1 MSDEKSISFNEQGYL
16 IWSHFIKGSKKNQG
30 SKLGQGKSSNSGI
43 TCHKVIGN
51 YTNVDFVSKVI
62 KKENIDVYR
71 NLMDLETRKLTSLVP
86 EVKLFKIKD
95 RRYIPFYFP
104 VAAEN
109 ATITSLLQ
117 PGASVGGVG
126 IKSFS
131 YQFIGKDF
139 FTRDKQIECSLE
151 LFVDSIENVFKTPPP
166 GFATLAELFTISR
179 SQNVPLR
186 GSMSKEVSSEQV
198 NKPSSHE
205 IGAFIGYSAPN
216 TEDLLTQSER
226 RAVENTSIS
235 LRMTYINHNLNVAQD
250 GTATIKVDYIGR
262 LSGILDDPMY
272 NIIAAPE
279 EILALADIQKEVD
292 EAKRNAKVNDAK
304 RKETEE
310 KIKSIIKKKVSDN
323 FISVMETLR
332 REKKLYEEPIRL
344 IDAKTYNQY
353 VGRQEDP
360 SLGVLK
366 PKSLSEKP
374 LDPEADA
381 KLAAPG
387 SIISTDLVTNYV
399 YMGDFIQAVIF
410 STKQSLERAKKNLEK
425 QRQEGSLGAN
435 KVNAKLKPIQNSLDN
450 LESFKI
456 LFGKVAIV
464 TGETSAIQV
473 NLADIPVS
481 VKTISDFVFKNIE
494 QKFSSRKTLKSFLE
508 EVVGQLYP
516 MATTKHLYKDAKTLP
531 SNISVKA
538 VGITGERTAVL
549 SAGNSEVSISKL
561 PNFLKNFNQRRRK
574 KDDID
579 YMIIYSEVSSN
590 RNSGLAGDIKKD
602 AEKGVYHFNLSKDR
616 GMVKTINFSL
626 NNVRFRK
633 EALMLESVDLYDELK
648 MPYNAT
654 IEMVGNNLFL
664 PGSMI
669 YINPSSIGFGDPRNK
684 RSAAARL
691 GLGGYYIVISVNTAF
706 TAGQM
711 VTKLETQ
718 HHSWA
723 DNDSRLSTTEML
735 QETGIY
741 QTAVRNVET
750 GNTTSL
756 GDASPISVTGTKK
769 FFSNPKEYFR

>member
-16 IWSHFIKGSKKNQG
+16 IWDHFIKGAGRKQG

-43 TCHKVIGN
+43 TCHKVTGN

-71 NLMDLETRKLTSLVP
+71 NLMDLETRKLSSLVP

-95 RRYIPFYFP
+95 KRYIPFYFP

-179 SQNVPLR
+179 SESVSLR

-226 RAVENTSIS
+226 RAIENTSIS

-272 NIIAAPE
+272 NIISTPE

-292 EAKRNAKVNDAK
+292 EAKRSAKVNDVK

-310 KIKSIIKKKVSDN
+310 KIKSIIKKKASEN
-323 FISVMETLR
+323 FISVMEILR
-332 REKKLYEEPIRL
+332 REKKLHEEPIRL
-344 IDAKTYNQY
+344 IDSKLYNQY

-360 SLGVLK
+360 TLGVLIK
-366 PKSLSEKP
+366 NPSGEGSP
-374 LDPEADA
+374 TNAYDTA
-381 KLAAPG
+381 KLSAPG
-387 SIISTDLVTNYV
+387 SVISTDLVTNYV

-410 STKQSLERAKKNLEK
+410 STKESLERAKKDLEK
-425 QRQEGSLGAN
+425 QRQSGALGAN
-435 KVNAKLKPIQNSLDN
+435 KVDAKLKPIQNSLDN
-450 LESFKI
+450 LESFKV

-516 MATTKHLYKDAKTLP
+516 MATTRHLYKDAKTLP

-590 RNSGLAGDIKKD
+590 RNSGLAGDVKKD

-616 GMVKTINFSL
+616 GMVKSINFSL

-648 MPYNAT
+648 MPYNAS

-711 VTKLETQ
+711 VTKLDTQ

-723 DNDSRLSTTEML
+723 DDDSRLSTTEML

-750 GNTTSL
+750 GNTTNL
-756 GDASPISVTGTKK
+756 
-769 FFSNPKEYFR
+769 KELYK

>member
-1 MSDEKSISFNEQGYL
+1 
-16 IWSHFIKGSKKNQG
+16 
-30 SKLGQGKSSNSGI
+30 
-43 TCHKVIGN
+43 
-51 YTNVDFVSKVI
+51 
-62 KKENIDVYR
+62 
-71 NLMDLETRKLTSLVP
+71 
-86 EVKLFKIKD
+86 
-95 RRYIPFYFP
+95 
-104 VAAEN
+104 
-109 ATITSLLQ
+109 
-117 PGASVGGVG
+117 
-126 IKSFS
+126 
-131 YQFIGKDF
+131 
-139 FTRDKQIECSLE
+139 
-151 LFVDSIENVFKTPPP
+151 
-166 GFATLAELFTISR
+166 
-179 SQNVPLR
+179 
-186 GSMSKEVSSEQV
+186 
-198 NKPSSHE
+198 
-205 IGAFIGYSAPN
+205 
-216 TEDLLTQSER
+216 
-226 RAVENTSIS
+226 
-235 LRMTYINHNLNVAQD
+235 
-250 GTATIKVDYIGR
+250 
-262 LSGILDDPMY
+262 
-272 NIIAAPE
+272 
-279 EILALADIQKEVD
+279 
-292 EAKRNAKVNDAK
+292 
-304 RKETEE
+304 
-310 KIKSIIKKKVSDN
+310 
-323 FISVMETLR
+323 
-332 REKKLYEEPIRL
+332 
-344 IDAKTYNQY
+344 
-353 VGRQEDP
+353 
-360 SLGVLK
+360 
-366 PKSLSEKP
+366 
-374 LDPEADA
+374 
-381 KLAAPG
+381 
-387 SIISTDLVTNYV
+387 
-399 YMGDFIQAVIF
+399 MGDFIQAVIF
-410 STKQSLERAKKNLEK
+410 STKESLERAKKDLEK
-425 QRQEGSLGAN
+425 QRQSGALGAN
-435 KVNAKLKPIQNSLDN
+435 KVDAKLKPIQNSLDN
-450 LESFKI
+450 LESFKV

-516 MATTKHLYKDAKTLP
+516 MATTRHLYKDAKTLP

-590 RNSGLAGDIKKD
+590 RNSGLAGDVKKD

-616 GMVKTINFSL
+616 GMVKSINFSL

-648 MPYNAT
+648 MPYNAS

-711 VTKLETQ
+711 VTKLDTQ

-723 DNDSRLSTTEML
+723 DDDSRLSTTEML

-750 GNTTSL
+750 GNTTNL
-756 GDASPISVTGTKK
+756 
-769 FFSNPKEYFR
+769 KELYK